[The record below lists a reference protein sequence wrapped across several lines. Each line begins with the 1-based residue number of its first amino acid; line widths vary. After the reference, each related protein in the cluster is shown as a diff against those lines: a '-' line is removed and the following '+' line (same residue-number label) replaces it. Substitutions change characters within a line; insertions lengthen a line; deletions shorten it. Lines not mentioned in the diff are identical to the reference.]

1 MVSSHKKARVVA
13 VARDEVERSFPW
25 LESALAVSFAALF
38 FQLFPAVWWGLVS
51 LAALVFSYVDVRGW
65 TWRSYAV
72 ICVVAILVL
81 SAARAWQGSRD
92 NR

>member
-1 MVSSHKKARVVA
+1 MVSSHKKVRARPIV
-13 VARDEVERSFPW
+13 RDEDRRPFPW
-25 LESALAVSFAALF
+25 LELVLAVSFAALLL
-38 FQLFPAVWWGLVS
+38 QLFPAAWWSLVS
-51 LAALVFSYVDVRGW
+51 LAAVVFSYVDVRGW

-81 SAARAWQGSRD
+81 TAARAWQGSRD